1 MNKFPVLQRLLQP
14 TLRRRSV
21 VSVMLAFLLIWAV
34 LLQYQWLRYQR
45 ELAEKQPFENFGA
58 AILRAVDAFE
68 DPRQAAA
75 AVAATQTWQ
84 NIRRRQIG
92 REPGEVQL
100 ELRDLDGRPVQGRIT
115 DIPGPHMAWEGTGH
129 RWKLRAV
136 APQRTVETFL
146 AYNAGFIGEYLLLA
160 LPFVLLHVWF
170 SVRNGLRPLQRFAQA
185 IARRHPEDL
194 SPLQEQPRHAE
205 LKPLAHALDDLLR
218 RLRQRFERERVFVQ
232 DAAHEIRTPLA
243 VVATQAHVMAH
254 AEQPRQR
261 ALAYEALTQAIARA
275 SHVAQQL
282 LTLATL
288 DDVQPPHLREIDVAQ
303 VARGLLAQLAPQALA
318 RGMELS
324 LDAPDRLLAPLDE
337 PAFVSALQN
346 LVDNAIRYGR
356 EGGKV
361 AVALRGDGERI
372 GLHVQDDG
380 PGIPEADHALVFERF
395 YRGAPADV
403 TGSGLG
409 LAIVKRAALRMGGRA
424 TVTQG
429 LARDRGVGFLVS
441 VPVPGFVPG

>member
-1 MNKFPVLQRLLQP
+1 MTDVPALRRLLQP

-21 VSVMLAFLLIWAV
+21 AFVMLAFVLVWAV
-34 LLQYQWLRYQR
+34 LLQYQWLRYQQ
-45 ELAEKQPFENFGA
+45 ELAEKQPFQRFGA
-58 AILRAVDAFE
+58 AILHAVDAFD

-92 REPGEVQL
+92 REPGDVQL
-100 ELRDLDGRPVQGRIT
+100 ELRDLDGRVVQGRIAE
-115 DIPGPHMAWEGTGH
+115 IPGTHMAWEGTGR

-136 APQRTVETFL
+136 APQRAAETFM

-160 LPFVLLHVWF
+160 LPFVLLPVWL
-170 SVRNGLRPLQRFAQA
+170 SVRNGLLPLQRFAQA
-185 IARRHPEDL
+185 IARRHPDDL
-194 SPLQEQPRHAE
+194 SPLREQPRHAE

-254 AEQPRQR
+254 AALPEQR

-288 DDVQPPHLREIDVAQ
+288 DDVQPQHLREIDAAQ
-303 VARGLLAQLAPQALA
+303 AARGILAQLAPQALA
-318 RGMELS
+318 RGIELS
-324 LDAPDRLLAPLDE
+324 LDAPDRLPVRLDE
-337 PAFVSALQN
+337 APFVSALQN

-356 EGGKV
+356 EGGNV
-361 AVALRGDGERI
+361 AVTLRGDGERI
-372 GLHVQDDG
+372 SLLVQDDG
-380 PGIPEADHALVFERF
+380 PGIPDTDHALVFERF
-395 YRGAPADV
+395 YRGAAGDV
-403 TGSGLG
+403 PGSGLG

-424 TVTQG
+424 TVTEG
-429 LARDRGVGFLVS
+429 LAGGSGVGFLVS